1 MIVPKLSALVLS
13 WIKETN
19 TMLRDYRIYV
29 FCAVVLSSVFLL
41 VPYASA
47 DIIHVENATACT
59 PGGTICAGGSA
70 STTPFSLTAIK
81 AGTEGLLDPLD
92 SSVTVGNNTVPTYLI
107 NNDTG
112 VSSFTLTFM
121 GTLASNAFL
130 TCQVTGSEEC
140 SITGAGTVGTGGM
153 YGPPSGQ
160 TTNWDFYVNVGY
172 TGVPA
177 GNFDLTFASFAHAGV
192 DTGTVTSAPEP
203 SSLALLATGLF
214 GLLGF
219 ARRKMNS

>member
-1 MIVPKLSALVLS
+1 MMKACRISVMCAIALS
-13 WIKETN
+13 W
-19 TMLRDYRIYV
+19 
-29 FCAVVLSSVFLL
+29 VFLL
-41 VPYASA
+41 VPCASA

-70 STTPFSLTAIK
+70 STTPFSLTAIEK
-81 AGTEGLLDPLD
+81 GTETILDPLD

-112 VSSFTLTFM
+112 KSSFALAFI

-130 TCQVTGSEEC
+130 TCQVTGGSEGC
-140 SITGAGTVGTGGM
+140 SIAGALGTVGTGGT

-160 TTNWDFYVNVGY
+160 TTNWSYDVTLLF

-177 GNFDLTFASFAHAGV
+177 GNFDLTFASFAHAGA
-192 DTGTVTSAPEP
+192 DTGKVTSVPEP

-214 GLLGF
+214 GLVGF